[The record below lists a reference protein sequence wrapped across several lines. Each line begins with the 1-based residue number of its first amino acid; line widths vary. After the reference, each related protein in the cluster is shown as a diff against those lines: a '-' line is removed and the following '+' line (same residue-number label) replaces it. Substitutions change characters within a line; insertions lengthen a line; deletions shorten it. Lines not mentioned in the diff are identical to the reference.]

1 MAIFNLDAKHGAL
14 RQMRKNAVQGY
25 LQTAEELAEMAALF
39 GEDEWVPFLMAEIK
53 AIKGQPFETAIR
65 HTLML

>member
-1 MAIFNLDAKHGAL
+1 
-14 RQMRKNAVQGY
+14 MRKNAVQGY